1 MANQKKKKVTS
12 HQWKWQQEQ
21 EAKGMCRICGRPLF
35 SKNYCFDH
43 AVNARERQRDKLG
56 CVRRN
61 TNTALY
67 KRGKHEQEQE
77 DESNEI

>member
-21 EAKGMCRICGRPLF
+21 EAAGKCRICGRPLF

-43 AVNARERQRDKLG
+43 AVRARERQREKLG

-61 TNTALY
+61 VNTALY
-67 KRGKHEQEQE
+67 TQDKQENNEQEE
-77 DESNEI
+77 K